1 MKPVMDDRLVF
12 ELDLADYRSAEDFE
26 ISIWD
31 TVQMLSKHKMQTG
44 EEPDRYAA
52 RELTRR
58 ILTDPNSPAIA
69 ALRAELTKQKVHLSA
84 AQVRSLVEE
93 VIGS

>member
-44 EEPDRYAA
+44 RS
-52 RELTRR
+52 R
-58 ILTDPNSPAIA
+58 TDTLPANSRVA
-69 ALRAELTKQKVHLSA
+69 S
-84 AQVRSLVEE
+84 
-93 VIGS
+93 